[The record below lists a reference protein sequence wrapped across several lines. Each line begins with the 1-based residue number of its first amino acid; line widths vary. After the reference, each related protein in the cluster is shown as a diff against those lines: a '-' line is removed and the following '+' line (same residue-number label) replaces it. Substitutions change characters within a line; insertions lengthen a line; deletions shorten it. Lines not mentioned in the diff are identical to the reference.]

1 MQYILDTVVRV
12 LLEDPT
18 KRFMYVETAFLKRWW
33 DEQPESLRQ
42 KVKQLVQEG
51 RLEIVNGGWCMH
63 DEAAPYY
70 TDMID
75 QTTLG
80 RKIPPFL

>member
-1 MQYILDTVVRV
+1 
-12 LLEDPT
+12 
-18 KRFMYVETAFLKRWW
+18 MYVESAFLKRWW
-33 DEQPESLRQ
+33 DEQNSDMRRNVRTL
-42 KVKQLVQEG
+42 LAEG
-51 RLEIVNGGWCMH
+51 RLEIINGGWCMH

-80 RKIPPFL
+80 RTFLSQTNLGFRVKGLGFKCL